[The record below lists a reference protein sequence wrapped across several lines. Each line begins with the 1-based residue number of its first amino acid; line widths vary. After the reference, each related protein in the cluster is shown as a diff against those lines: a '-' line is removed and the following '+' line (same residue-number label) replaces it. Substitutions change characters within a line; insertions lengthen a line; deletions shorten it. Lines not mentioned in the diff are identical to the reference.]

1 MIYLL
6 HHDYDAFELCH
17 ALWAMRVTRR
27 PPTQVTLSRRG
38 QGCVC
43 HLHKQ
48 STGLFSP
55 RPRGIACYTLIEGS
69 STAPKHARMR
79 AHGVWRVQTVTSVT
93 QEFESENCVV
103 CATICKYMIIC
114 SFHHRP
120 HCSSCWMSHLLR
132 LGAIEVLE
140 LSQVLLIC
148 NRIPPSHSCR
158 CELCS
163 RYARML
169 TRTVY
174 CELSGQ
180 LDWGSSPSSRDLAS
194 AAAAASATPATALR
208 RGGGVPKSCSPK
220 PCEEVQGHES
230 LVRRRTDTLGVRC
243 TRPAAR
249 ATRQGLGHCTAPHP

>member
-1 MIYLL
+1 M
-6 HHDYDAFELCH
+6 FVSPTSSPSSSEFLCF
-17 ALWAMRVTRR
+17 
-27 PPTQVTLSRRG
+27 LS
-38 QGCVC
+38 
-43 HLHKQ
+43 
-48 STGLFSP
+48 
-55 RPRGIACYTLIEGS
+55 
-69 STAPKHARMR
+69 
-79 AHGVWRVQTVTSVT
+79 
-93 QEFESENCVV
+93 
-103 CATICKYMIIC
+103 
-114 SFHHRP
+114 
-120 HCSSCWMSHLLR
+120 WMSHLLR
-132 LGAIEVLE
+132 LVGAIEVLE

-148 NRIPPSHSCR
+148 TRIPPSHSCR

>member
-6 HHDYDAFELCH
+6 HHDCDAFELCH

-103 CATICKYMIIC
+103 CATICKYLIIC
-114 SFHHRP
+114 SFP
-120 HCSSCWMSHLLR
+120 T
-132 LGAIEVLE
+132 E
-140 LSQVLLIC
+140 
-148 NRIPPSHSCR
+148 PP
-158 CELCS
+158 L
-163 RYARML
+163 
-169 TRTVY
+169 
-174 CELSGQ
+174 
-180 LDWGSSPSSRDLAS
+180 
-194 AAAAASATPATALR
+194 PATVVLPELDVAFVAT
-208 RGGGVPKSCSPK
+208 GGGNRGAGAVTGAADLHSHTSK
-220 PCEEVQGHES
+220 PQLQV
-230 LVRRRTDTLGVRC
+230 
-243 TRPAAR
+243 
-249 ATRQGLGHCTAPHP
+249 